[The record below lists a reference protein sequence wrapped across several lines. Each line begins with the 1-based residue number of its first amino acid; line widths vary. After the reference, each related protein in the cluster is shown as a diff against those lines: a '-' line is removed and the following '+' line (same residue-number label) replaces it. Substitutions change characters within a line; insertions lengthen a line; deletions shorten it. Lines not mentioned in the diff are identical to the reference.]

1 MKGATLKW
9 GRGHTKCML
18 YTLNTV
24 LHCKL
29 CEMEAV
35 SMRVRATLVIYS
47 LTGLF
52 WFMGLGRPPQMGALE
67 TSSVAHLTIN
77 VLGNGGNSNGN
88 FTKQNLV

>member
-52 WFMGLGRPPQMGALE
+52 LVHGTGQTP
-67 TSSVAHLTIN
+67 SD
-77 VLGNGGNSNGN
+77 GGIRE
-88 FTKQNLV
+88 QRQQQWELD

>member
-1 MKGATLKW
+1 
-9 GRGHTKCML
+9 ML

-52 WFMGLGRPPQMGALE
+52 LVHGTGQTPSDGGIGDIKCCTSYQGTAATAMG
-67 TSSVAHLTIN
+67 T
-77 VLGNGGNSNGN
+77 
-88 FTKQNLV
+88 